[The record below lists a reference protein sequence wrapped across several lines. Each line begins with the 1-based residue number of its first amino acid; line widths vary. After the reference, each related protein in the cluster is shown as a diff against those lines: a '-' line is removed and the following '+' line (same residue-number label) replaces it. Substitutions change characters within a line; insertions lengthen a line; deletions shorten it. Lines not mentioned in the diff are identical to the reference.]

1 MMKIWFILLLNVA
14 GISAVLASDGGSI
27 PLKHVSINLED
38 RAALYRGAETFIAQ
52 CATCHSAEYMRYGRV
67 ASDLHLSDKQ
77 ALALLPPHLKLGDEM
92 VGFMPADYAKS
103 VFGTV
108 PPDLTLIARVKGADW
123 LYTYLTSFYAD
134 PSKRWGVN
142 NAVFPGVN
150 MPDVFAALQGVQEPV
165 YQEVKLPDGSTEHRL
180 IGLKAPQI
188 AGSMPPAEFDSMV
201 RDLVAYMVYMSEPAK
216 MQRMAYGPY
225 VLAFILL
232 FTVLMF
238 LLKTDYW
245 RDIKKPAKPD

>member
-1 MMKIWFILLLNVA
+1 MMKVLVIFLLNVL
-14 GISAVLASDGGSI
+14 GVTVVLASDGGAI
-27 PLKHVSINLED
+27 ALKPVSINLND
-38 RAALYRGAETFIAQ
+38 KAALYRGAETFIAQ

-67 ASDLHLSDKQ
+67 ASDLHLSKTQ
-77 ALALLPPHLKLGDEM
+77 ADRLLPPHLKLGDEM
-92 VGFMPADYAKS
+92 VRFMPADYAKT

-108 PPDLTLIARVKGADW
+108 PPDLTLIARVRGADW

-134 PSKRWGVN
+134 PTKRWGVN

-165 YQEVKLPDGSTEHRL
+165 YQTVKLPDGSSEQRL
-180 IGLKAPQI
+180 VGLKAPLI
-188 AGSMPPAEFDSMV
+188 PGNMPPAEFDTMV
-201 RDLVAYMVYMSEPAK
+201 RDLVAYMVYMGEPAK
-216 MQRMAYGPY
+216 LQRMSLGPY
-225 VLAFILL
+225 VLGFILL

-245 RDIKKPAKPD
+245 RDIKKPLKAD